1 MRTVALWLV
10 LKLRGIHIGT
20 EEVGVGLVVIP
31 AETQLFLRSSRA
43 CLGKP
48 IVSDCKNRRHKR
60 RAFPHQVAEKRLDP
74 P

>member
-43 CLGKP
+43 CLGNRSFQ
-48 IVSDCKNRRHKR
+48 IVKTGATKGVR
-60 RAFPHQVAEKRLDP
+60 
-74 P
+74 